1 MHHLVSEFQMM
12 LLLLTAVK
20 IVNRARSAPG
30 WRSRGEDGSEDGL
43 AGVFQS
49 LEKNIRP
56 LVSNSDLTNMH

>member
-1 MHHLVSEFQMM
+1 MHHLVSEFQLMP
-12 LLLLTAVK
+12 LLLTAVK

-30 WRSRGEDGSEDGL
+30 WRSRGENESENGL

-56 LVSNSDLTNMH
+56 LVSNSDLANMH

>member
-1 MHHLVSEFQMM
+1 MP
-12 LLLLTAVK
+12 LLLTAVK

-30 WRSRGEDGSEDGL
+30 WRSRGENESENGL

-56 LVSNSDLTNMH
+56 LVSNSDLANMH